1 MTPLPAHP
9 RASMIDAYLMYA
21 DGASRGNPGPSSIGA
36 VLYDTDGETVAEVSE
51 VIGETTNNVAE
62 YRALIAGLEAAIQLG
77 VTRIQVRLDSLL
89 LVRQVRGEYRVKAP
103 GLIPLHRRVRALVSS
118 FDGFSIEHVRR
129 EKNTVADGLAN
140 AALDA

>member
-1 MTPLPAHP
+1 
-9 RASMIDAYLMYA
+9 MIDAYLMYA

>member
-1 MTPLPAHP
+1 
-9 RASMIDAYLMYA
+9 MIDAYLMYA

-36 VLYDTDGETVAEVSE
+36 VVYDPEGETVAEVSA

-62 YRALIAGLEAAIQLG
+62 YKALIAGLEAARDLG
-77 VTRIQVRLDSLL
+77 VSRIRVLLDSLL

-103 GLIPLHRRVRALVSS
+103 GLQPLHRRVRVLMAE
-118 FDGFSIEHVRR
+118 FEGFSIEHVRR

>member
-1 MTPLPAHP
+1 
-9 RASMIDAYLMYA
+9 MIDAYLMYA

-103 GLIPLHRRVRALVSS
+103 GLIPLHRRVRLLVSS

>member
-1 MTPLPAHP
+1 
-9 RASMIDAYLMYA
+9 MIDAYVMYA

-36 VLYDTDGETVAEVSE
+36 VIYDPAGETVAEVSE

-62 YRALIAGLEAAIQLG
+62 YRALIGGLEAARDLG
-77 VTRIQVRLDSLL
+77 VERIRVCLDSLL

-103 GLIPLHRRVRALVSS
+103 GLQPLHRKVRGLMEHFA
-118 FDGFSIEHVRR
+118 GFSIEHVRR

>member
-1 MTPLPAHP
+1 
-9 RASMIDAYLMYA
+9 MIDAYLMYA
-21 DGASRGNPGPSSIGA
+21 DGASRGNPGPASIGA

-89 LVRQVRGEYRVKAP
+89 LVRQIRGEYRVKAP
-103 GLIPLHRRVRALVSS
+103 GLIPLHRRVRLLVKDDGGHYFQIPRGRS
-118 FDGFSIEHVRR
+118 FDLGRVVKSIR
-129 EKNTVADGLAN
+129 ERVTGGETA
-140 AALDA
+140 

>member
-1 MTPLPAHP
+1 
-9 RASMIDAYLMYA
+9 MIDAFVMYA
-21 DGASRGNPGPSSIGA
+21 DGASRGNPGPASIGA
-36 VLYDTDGETVAEVSE
+36 VVYDPRGTTVAEVSE

-62 YRALIAGLEAAIQLG
+62 YRALIAGLEAALQLG
-77 VTRIQVRLDSLL
+77 VTRLQVRLDSLL
-89 LVRQVRGEYRVKAP
+89 LVRQVRGEFRVKAP
-103 GLIPLHRRVRALVSS
+103 GLQPLHRRVQVLVSR

>member
-1 MTPLPAHP
+1 
-9 RASMIDAYLMYA
+9 MIDAFVMYA
-21 DGASRGNPGPSSIGA
+21 DGASRGNPGPASIGA
-36 VLYDTDGETVAEVSE
+36 VVYDPRGAKVVEVSE

-62 YRALIAGLEAAIQLG
+62 YRALIAGLEAALALG
-77 VTRIQVRLDSLL
+77 VTRLQVRLDSLL
-89 LVRQVRGEYRVKAP
+89 LVRQVRGEFRVKAP
-103 GLIPLHRRVRALVSS
+103 GLQPLHRRVQALVGR